1 MALARLTTRNLP
13 LFVSR
18 IEKLAPNT
26 PPKWGSLS
34 STRLL
39 AHFRIVIEMSLEEAT
54 FQDRS
59 TWYSRNVM
67 RVLAFHILP
76 AWPKGSIKAPSEFT
90 PESAGEFE
98 EERAKC
104 VAAFE
109 RFAKTAAA
117 TPNRKTMH
125 VLFGSLTLDYWT
137 FMHARHFE
145 HHFQQFGV

>member
-1 MALARLTTRNLP
+1 MALARLTSENLP

-18 IEKLAPNT
+18 LEKLTPDT

-39 AHFRIVIEMSLEEAT
+39 THLRLLIEMSLEETA

-59 TWYSRNVM
+59 TWFSRNVM
-67 RVLAFHILP
+67 RVLAFHVMP
-76 AWPKGSIKAPSEFT
+76 SWPKGKIKAPTEFT
-90 PESAGEFE
+90 PESPSEFE

-104 VAAFE
+104 VAAFG
-109 RFAKTAAA
+109 RFVKAAAA
-117 TPNRKTMH
+117 TPNRRTLH
-125 VLFGSLTLDYWT
+125 VLFGNVTLDYWS

-145 HHFQQFGV
+145 HHFEQFGI

>member
-1 MALARLTTRNLP
+1 MALARLTNDNLRI
-13 LFVSR
+13 FVSR
-18 IEKLAPNT
+18 IEKLTPDT

-39 AHFRIVIEMSLEEAT
+39 THFRLVIEMSLEEST

-59 TWYSRNVM
+59 TWYSRNIM
-67 RVLAFHILP
+67 RVLAFHVLP
-76 AWPKGSIKAPSEFT
+76 SWPKGSIKAPAEFT
-90 PESAGEFE
+90 PECASAFE

-104 VAAFE
+104 IAAFE

-117 TPNRKTMH
+117 TPKRKTKH
-125 VLFGSLTLDYWT
+125 ALFGDLTLEYWT

-145 HHFQQFGV
+145 HHFEQFGI

>member
-1 MALARLTTRNLP
+1 MALARHTTRNLP

-26 PPKWGSLS
+26 PPKWGGLS

-67 RVLAFHILP
+67 RVLDKLLIRRV
-76 AWPKGSIKAPSEFT
+76 S
-90 PESAGEFE
+90 
-98 EERAKC
+98 
-104 VAAFE
+104 
-109 RFAKTAAA
+109 
-117 TPNRKTMH
+117 
-125 VLFGSLTLDYWT
+125 
-137 FMHARHFE
+137 
-145 HHFQQFGV
+145 